1 MSTATGRRRVLGAIV
16 AVVASLTAAGCV
28 SIPDSGGVGQASQ
41 VGVTDTAPQIIN
53 EAQGPEPGADP
64 ESVVYGFYNAM
75 LAYPPRPDVASEF
88 LSPQAAGEWD
98 PTAGVTVYDR
108 PTLNVEGASVIVT
121 THTAGEL
128 DDRGT
133 WSSNASGTASERR
146 PIHLRLV
153 AGEWRIA
160 NPPKGLWVNTDFF
173 GRHYK
178 AFSLYFFDPSRT
190 NLAPDPVY
198 LPVGDTTATALV
210 QDLLLGPTERMRK
223 ALYTAAAANTKLD
236 VSVSV
241 SSSGLAVVPLSNEI
255 LDMTSEDRQLF
266 AAQLAWTLRQV
277 DGIDRI
283 AISVD
288 GGDIDIE
295 NAGSTF
301 STASFA
307 GYDPAGLSGERRL
320 FAFNHDG
327 RLVSVAAAGT
337 TPLVGPIGHV
347 DGGVYGA
354 VEPYGQFA
362 AIVLEN
368 AHSVVVGELPISAE
382 GSVEPWVSGA
392 SELLRP
398 SWDGRHVLWLVDQT
412 DHGQRVRAAQP
423 GKAHEVT
430 VDDVTVKPSF
440 GGTII
445 AFSVSRDGVRFA
457 AIIEAEDGTT
467 SLQIATIVRAPGS
480 FSLIDPQP
488 VTNAFVH
495 FTDLV
500 DVAWESPVSLAV
512 LGHQAGESLRPY
524 NVAIDGS
531 EIQPA
536 GGFLPVSPTSIAS
549 GPTADAPTAIGT
561 KKGEVWVQRP
571 DLQWTRAAA
580 GTYLTSPLYAG

>member
-1 MSTATGRRRVLGAIV
+1 MRAISGMRKVRWAAV
-16 AVVASLTAAGCV
+16 AVVASMTAAGCV
-28 SIPDSGGVGQASQ
+28 SIPDSSGVGQASQ

-53 EAQGPEPGADP
+53 EAQGPVPGAHP

-88 LSPQAAGEWD
+88 LTPQAAGDWD
-98 PTAGVTVYDR
+98 PTTRVTVYDQ
-108 PTLNVEGASVIVT
+108 PTLNVEGTSVIVT
-121 THTAGEL
+121 THTAGHL
-128 DDRGT
+128 DARGT
-133 WSSNASGTASERR
+133 WFSNASGRSSK
-146 PIHLRLV
+146 PLPVHLRLV

-160 NPPKGLWVNTDFF
+160 NPPAGLSVNTDFF
-173 GRHYK
+173 SRHYK

-241 SSSGLAVVPLSNEI
+241 SSSGLAVVPLSSEI
-255 LDMTSEDRQLF
+255 LDMTSDDRQLF

-283 AISVD
+283 AIRVD
-288 GGDIDIE
+288 GGDIEIE

-327 RLVSVAAAGT
+327 RLVSVAASGP
-337 TPLVGPIGHV
+337 TPLVGPIGKV

-354 VEPYGQFA
+354 VEPYGQVA
-362 AIVLEN
+362 AIVLEG
-368 AHSVVVGELPISAE
+368 AHSVDVGDLPISPE
-382 GSVEPWVSGA
+382 GSVETWYSGA
-392 SELLRP
+392 SHLLRP

-412 DHGQRVRAAQP
+412 DHGQRILAAHR
-423 GKAHEVT
+423 GR
-430 VDDVTVKPSF
+430 VKPVAAESF
-440 GGTII
+440 GGTIV

-457 AIIEAEDGTT
+457 AIIEAEDGTR

-480 FSLIDPQP
+480 PPSLGVPQP

-512 LGHQAGESLRPY
+512 LAHRAGESLRPY

-549 GPTADAPTAIGT
+549 GPTSDAPTAIGT
-561 KKGEVWVQRP
+561 KEGEIWVQRP

-580 GTYLTSPLYAG
+580 GTHLTSPLYAG